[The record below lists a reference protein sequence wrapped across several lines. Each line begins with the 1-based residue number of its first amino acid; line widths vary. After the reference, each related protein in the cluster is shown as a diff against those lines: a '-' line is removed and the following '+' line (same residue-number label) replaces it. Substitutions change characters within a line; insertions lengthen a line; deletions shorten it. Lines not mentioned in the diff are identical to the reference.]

1 MSYADGLLSTGER
14 IAHREKQHWFVF
26 VWGSKWAVGAI
37 LLGLVLLVLSQ
48 NVGPDQRGIVGIG
61 VAALVIGGL
70 AVLGWHIARFLN
82 QEYVLTNRRVLQVAG
97 VLNKTSTDSSLEK
110 INDARLSQSVFGRI
124 FGFGDLDILTA
135 AETGIERFHMI
146 RNPVG
151 FKKAMLDAKH
161 EYERDVAGTG
171 FAPSP
176 PLRTDASP
184 PRPVAAPAAPAHGRR
199 RDRVRRHA
207 RPTAR
212 RGPELG
218 RADADALEPGRP
230 ARPGRDQPRG
240 VRAQEGGPAQPVVGP
255 GRGSKARAATIRTT
269 RTERFLCP
277 TTSYPSRSR
286 SRSCSWSD
294 SRSMNSATH
303 WRRFVSVMAP
313 RSCSAA

>member
-1 MSYADGLLSTGER
+1 MSYADGLLSTGEQ

-26 VWGSKWAVGAI
+26 VWGAKIAVGAI
-37 LLGLVLLVLSQ
+37 ILGLVLLVLSQ
-48 NVGPDQRGIVGIG
+48 NLSADQRGIVGIA

-70 AVLGWHIARFLN
+70 AVLGWHLLRFLN

-184 PRPVAAPAAPAHGRR
+184 PRPAAPVAATHG
-199 RDRVRRHA
+199 DETVS
-207 RPTAR
+207 
-212 RGPELG
+212 
-218 RADADALEPGRP
+218 ADTPGRP
-230 ARPGRDQPRG
+230 PN
-240 VRAQEGGPAQPVVGP
+240 
-255 GRGSKARAATIRTT
+255 AALSSDELT
-269 RTERFLCP
+269 RTLSSLADLRDRGAISPEEYERKKADLL
-277 TTSYPSRSR
+277 SRL
-286 SRSCSWSD
+286 
-294 SRSMNSATH
+294 
-303 WRRFVSVMAP
+303 
-313 RSCSAA
+313 

>member
-26 VWGSKWAVGAI
+26 VWGAKLAVGAI
-37 LLGLVLLVLSQ
+37 LLGLVLLFLSQ
-48 NVGPDQRGIVGIG
+48 NLASDQRGIVGIG

-70 AVLGWHIARFLN
+70 GVLGWHILRYLN

-135 AETGIERFHMI
+135 AETGVERFRMI

-161 EYERDVAGTG
+161 EYERDVAGSG

-176 PLRTDASP
+176 PLRTEPSP
-184 PRPVAAPAAPAHGRR
+184 PRPIAAPDASSD
-199 RDRVRRHA
+199 RDETVSA
-207 RPTAR
+207 GT
-212 RGPELG
+212 
-218 RADADALEPGRP
+218 PGRP
-230 ARPGRDQPRG
+230 PTTALSSD
-240 VRAQEGGPAQPVVGP
+240 EL
-255 GRGSKARAATIRTT
+255 T
-269 RTERFLCP
+269 RTLSSLADLRDRGAISPEEYERKKADLL
-277 TTSYPSRSR
+277 SRL
-286 SRSCSWSD
+286 
-294 SRSMNSATH
+294 
-303 WRRFVSVMAP
+303 
-313 RSCSAA
+313 

>member
-26 VWGSKWAVGAI
+26 IWGAKIAVGAI

-48 NVGPDQRGIVGIG
+48 NLATDQRGIAGYA

-70 AVLGWHIARFLN
+70 VVLGWHFLRYIN

-110 INDARLSQSVFGRI
+110 INDARLSQSVFGRM

-135 AETGIERFHMI
+135 AETGVERFRMI

-176 PLRTDASP
+176 PLRTDAGP
-184 PRPVAAPAAPAHGRR
+184 PRPVAAPVA
-199 RDRVRRHA
+199 
-207 RPTAR
+207 
-212 RGPELG
+212 
-218 RADADALEPGRP
+218 P
-230 ARPGRDQPRG
+230 ARPRTAMRPSPPACPVARRPR
-240 VRAQEGGPAQPVVGP
+240 R
-255 GRGSKARAATIRTT
+255 
-269 RTERFLCP
+269 
-277 TTSYPSRSR
+277 
-286 SRSCSWSD
+286 
-294 SRSMNSATH
+294 
-303 WRRFVSVMAP
+303 
-313 RSCSAA
+313 

>member
-1 MSYADGLLSTGER
+1 MSYADGLLSSGER

-26 VWGSKWAVGAI
+26 VWGAKIAVGAI
-37 LLGLVLLVLSQ
+37 ILGLVLLILSQ
-48 NVGPDQRGIVGIG
+48 NLAAEQRTIVGFV

-70 AVLGWHIARFLN
+70 GVLGWHILRYLN

-135 AETGIERFHMI
+135 AETGVERFRMI

-176 PLRTDASP
+176 PLRTDPSP
-184 PRPVAAPAAPAHGRR
+184 PRPVAAPGPAQSG
-199 RDRVRRHA
+199 DETVSA
-207 RPTAR
+207 GT
-212 RGPELG
+212 
-218 RADADALEPGRP
+218 PGRP
-230 ARPGRDQPRG
+230 PN
-240 VRAQEGGPAQPVVGP
+240 
-255 GRGSKARAATIRTT
+255 AALSSDELT
-269 RTERFLCP
+269 RTLSSLADLRDRGAISPEEFERKKADLL
-277 TTSYPSRSR
+277 SRL
-286 SRSCSWSD
+286 
-294 SRSMNSATH
+294 
-303 WRRFVSVMAP
+303 
-313 RSCSAA
+313 